1 VKEMHDMANDSG
13 KVTTTIVIAEVVCFH
28 IREDLYHDNH
38 GKVVSL
44 NVPQTFSKGFLN
56 VL

>member
-1 VKEMHDMANDSG
+1 MHDMANDSG